1 MALCSRFF
9 AGTSL
14 ALTVCGACGA
24 KMVDCVDFGV
34 ADMAV
39 RAVAIE
45 RSSKKCFIEI
55 IIMVADVAKICPN
68 RWFTMSTMVDT

>member
-55 IIMVADVAKICPN
+55 
-68 RWFTMSTMVDT
+68 

>member
-1 MALCSRFF
+1 M
-9 AGTSL
+9 
-14 ALTVCGACGA
+14 ALTVSGAWGA
-24 KMVDCVDFGV
+24 IRFDCVDFGV

-55 IIMVADVAKICPN
+55 IIMVADVAKIFLN